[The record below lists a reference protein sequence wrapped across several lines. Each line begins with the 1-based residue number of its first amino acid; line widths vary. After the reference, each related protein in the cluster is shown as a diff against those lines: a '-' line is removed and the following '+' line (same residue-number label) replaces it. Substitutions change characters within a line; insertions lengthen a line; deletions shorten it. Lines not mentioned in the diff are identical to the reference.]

1 MLSALEECK
10 SNHESEYSSMKE
22 SLMRQIEESEAA
34 LCAQQMKNTKNVPK
48 TIDDVDPSVKCRYC
62 GASSDN
68 WKRNPND
75 QSMKMKVDS
84 KNNDPRSSKVKLEE
98 HRTDSQSSVGSE
110 NSVGGKRRSALY
122 RRSSRTRR
130 EKLDPKFKCYN
141 AWEPNM
147 HGSIDGC
154 ERCMYYLTDEER
166 RFFDIKGH
174 HPRINL

>member
-1 MLSALEECK
+1 
-10 SNHESEYSSMKE
+10 
-22 SLMRQIEESEAA
+22 
-34 LCAQQMKNTKNVPK
+34 
-48 TIDDVDPSVKCRYC
+48 
-62 GASSDN
+62 
-68 WKRNPND
+68 
-75 QSMKMKVDS
+75 MKMKVDS

-174 HPRINL
+174 HPRINLVRGGCSPSCPIFPRNEHEHPVRICHKCYHQTHVLMLK